1 MRGVVESA
9 LALADHGIDAVL
21 AILVAS
27 SESAVRPRGAL
38 ALIGAG
44 EILAGSLAGGSLEA
58 RLLEAGARVLANG
71 QSEKI
76 SIAAGDDSSHACG
89 AAGRDAGQLQILLL
103 PMPARASPLRD
114 AMTKA
119 CLSGAWLR
127 LRLGVGADGARAD
140 LGWGEA
146 RTGTDRF
153 NFDARGEICTA
164 PAEFGEHASFSFAPP
179 PRIALLGAGQ
189 ESAALIRM
197 AHWLGWY
204 VEVIEQRPLAASCV
218 GADRL
223 HAIAAEA
230 LSGLLNERH
239 FDAVVVGGHDFDVDT
254 RHLRQLGES
263 GIGYIGLLGPPERR
277 DALLG
282 ELGDIIATQLEPRLY
297 APAGLRLGG
306 EGPEAIALAITAQMQ
321 YYLAHDMHA

>member
-9 LALADHGIDAVL
+9 LALADHGVDAVL

-27 SESAVRPRGAL
+27 NESAVRQRGAL

-58 RLLEAGARVLANG
+58 CLLETSGRVLAEG
-71 QSEKI
+71 QSQKI
-76 SIAAGDDSSHACG
+76 AIDASQDSSHAC
-89 AAGRDAGQLQILLL
+89 AVAGQDSGPLQILLMPL
-103 PMPARASPLRD
+103 PARASPLRD
-114 AMTKA
+114 ALTKA

-127 LRLGVGADGARAD
+127 LRLGIGSDDARGN

-153 NFDARGEICTA
+153 NFDARGEACAA
-164 PAEFGEHASFSFAPP
+164 PLEFSAHASFSFAPP
-179 PRIALLGAGQ
+179 PRIALLGAGP

-197 AHWLGWY
+197 ARWLGWY
-204 VEVIEQRPLAASCV
+204 VEVIEQRPLAAACV

-230 LSGLLNERH
+230 LPGLLNERH

-263 GIGYIGLLGPPERR
+263 GIGYIGLLGPPQRR